1 MQDNEILNKESDNG
15 INLPKILG
23 YLRAYW
29 WLFAASLVACLLVAF
44 IYLHC
49 ATPIY
54 KVSAKVL
61 LQDSEK
67 GGAVLSPADMLAD
80 FGMRG
85 QVSNVENEIEVMS
98 SMSVVRGAVVATDLY
113 VGYQIGEENVP
124 RESSPVGV
132 RLENAISA
140 SYVEPL
146 ELDFTFGQEGPVT
159 VSYAYVDGVSQTF
172 TIEVFPSLI
181 ETPVGNVLV
190 MRNDNIESFVGG
202 IKAVLNPIDNVADS
216 YKNGLSV
223 APLSKTSSVAELS
236 FNTPKPSV
244 GVAFLNAVMTSF
256 NDVTNE
262 NKRQVARRTEAFI
275 SERLDTLRRELEIM
289 EGSLAAYKKKN
300 ELIDP
305 KLDATQITQKKAEY
319 IKMLEQ
325 IDLKIKASK
334 FLNDFVNNPS
344 NDMSVIPASFGV
356 ELDPALVRLI
366 DNYNA
371 KVVERKGLLYTVTA
385 ENPTLKNLTTL
396 VRTMQDDLRAALKAL
411 AKSLDVER
419 KSVSIL
425 AEQYTGRFEMSPEV
439 ERQLLSITRECTIKS
454 DLYVML
460 LQKYEETLLSIE
472 VTSDNLNCIDA
483 PYVAGKVAP
492 SGKKIYLMSFVL
504 GLLIPVV
511 FIYLRELI
519 RNKFATVEEVQAT
532 LDIPY
537 IGTIPVKGAKAGL
550 KKVEINPIVVE
561 RNNND
566 VMAEAF
572 RTMRTNLQFLMKK
585 NASKVIM
592 FTSTVSGEGK
602 TFVASNL
609 AVSMVLLGKKVLLVG
624 GDIRRPR
631 LAEVF
636 KFSSSCHG
644 LTSYLCA
651 PEDEVEMLD
660 NLIIPSNVVDG
671 LDLLPAGIVPPN
683 PAELLAS
690 PNLDRAVEY
699 LKEKYDY
706 IIFDTAP
713 AGLVADSLIVHRV
726 ADIVA
731 YVVRLN
737 YTHKADA
744 AYIKSLVVEN
754 KLGNVAL
761 VVNGDD
767 LSRKT
772 YGSRGSNRYSYV
784 DYSNN

>member
-1 MQDNEILNKESDNG
+1 MQDNEILNKESDND

-29 WLFAASLVACLLVAF
+29 WLFAVSLVVCLLVAF
-44 IYLHC
+44 IYLRC
-49 ATPIY
+49 ATPVY
-54 KVSAKVL
+54 RVSAKVL

-80 FGMRG
+80 FGIQG
-85 QVSNVENEIEVMS
+85 QISNVENEIEVMS

-113 VGYQIGEENVP
+113 VGYQIGDENVSK
-124 RESSPVGV
+124 EASPVGV

-146 ELDFTFGQEGPVT
+146 ELDFAFAQEGPVT
-159 VSYAYVDGVSQTF
+159 MSYAYLDGASQTF

-181 ETPVGNVLV
+181 ETPVGNILV
-190 MRNDNIESFVGG
+190 VRNEAVESFTGG
-202 IKAVLNPIDNVADS
+202 VKAVLKPINDVADA

-223 APLSKTSSVAELS
+223 APMSKTSSVAELS
-236 FNTPKPSV
+236 FNTPEPNV
-244 GVAFLNAVMTSF
+244 GIAFLNAVMTSF

-275 SERLDTLRRELEIM
+275 SERLDTLKRELEIM

-305 KLDATQITQKKAEY
+305 KLDATRISQKKAEY
-319 IKMLEQ
+319 VKMLEL

-334 FLNDFVNNPS
+334 YLNDFVNNPK

-356 ELDPALVRLI
+356 DLDPALVRLI

-371 KVVERKGLLYTVTA
+371 KVVERKSLLYSATT
-385 ENPTLKNLTTL
+385 ENPALKNLTTL
-396 VRTMQDDLRAALKAL
+396 VRTLQEDLRAALKAL
-411 AKSLDVER
+411 DKSLDVER

-425 AEQYTGRFEMSPEV
+425 VEQYTGRFEMSPEV

-483 PYVAGKVAP
+483 PYVAGKVSP
-492 SGKKIYLMSFVL
+492 SGKKIYLFSFLL
-504 GLLIPVV
+504 GLLIPVAI
-511 FIYLRELI
+511 IYLRELI
-519 RNKFATVEEVQAT
+519 RNKFASVEEVQAA

-537 IGTIPVKGAKAGL
+537 IGTIPVKEAKAGL

-585 NASKVIM
+585 NGSKVIM

-624 GDIRRPR
+624 GDMHHFGWC
-631 LAEVF
+631 VF
-636 KFSSSCHG
+636 
-644 LTSYLCA
+644 
-651 PEDEVEMLD
+651 PV
-660 NLIIPSNVVDG
+660 
-671 LDLLPAGIVPPN
+671 
-683 PAELLAS
+683 
-690 PNLDRAVEY
+690 
-699 LKEKYDY
+699 
-706 IIFDTAP
+706 
-713 AGLVADSLIVHRV
+713 
-726 ADIVA
+726 
-731 YVVRLN
+731 
-737 YTHKADA
+737 
-744 AYIKSLVVEN
+744 
-754 KLGNVAL
+754 
-761 VVNGDD
+761 
-767 LSRKT
+767 
-772 YGSRGSNRYSYV
+772 
-784 DYSNN
+784 